1 MKKIISPL
9 VTLILI
15 ASFFTATA
23 MAIGKYGV
31 NLDSAA
37 YHSNNPFS
45 WGQCTWYAWG
55 RANEKWGA
63 NVPARGNA
71 GTWADAAIAAGWPVD
86 TNPTVDSIAVWKAET
101 IGGLGHVAYVEK
113 IEGDQIYI
121 SESNQRE
128 LEYTE
133 GKYNRNT
140 GYFVFDDGYSAWY
153 SGGEYTVWASRPLPD
168 YYIHI
173 VSTIS
178 FNANG
183 GSGAPA
189 PLTKV
194 AGNVPTIP
202 ATIPTRA
209 GYKFLRWNS
218 SPDGTGAYSAQPGDA
233 WGGDLNITFYA
244 IWQPTS
250 GTLDLNGLLDGE
262 QIGGLS
268 DYGTCDVYI
277 NGSLAP
283 ERTNTTDYV
292 DDTLPANTTYL
303 ITNIKANE
311 GFSYDG
317 LAPGSADLS
326 GTIQAGV
333 RTDVRLKFNSCTLT
347 VNGLLDGTASDNL
360 GNYGTF
366 DLYVNGTQIRND
378 TIEYSSRL
386 PKGATYEIKDIKA
399 NTGFAY
405 KSASGSLTGTIKSGN
420 TTVRLGFD
428 AIGTVSEDWITVDK
442 LPGNINST
450 ICDIE
455 YKHTYQTTAQS
466 SPGSGWTQVAGSG
479 KTTYE
484 NDGGVW
490 ETEYAQQESATLK
503 CVGSYYYHYC
513 GTGYGI
519 EHFEDVANG
528 YTTLHVAG
536 LTNGNFEVVA
546 TQKDSCHDILQ
557 YELKHTAAPW
567 EGQAALCNDGRSDWW
582 YIKYQYQ
589 SKKAVT
595 TYDWTKTTDWTSTKD
610 STASSVQYRYRLK
623 SSLTKLALPANL
635 TKIEDEAFAGTVMNA
650 VIVPDS
656 CSTIG
661 SKAFANCS
669 ELLFVSVPKGTTI
682 AADAFEGCGSVTV
695 NER

>member
-1 MKKIISPL
+1 MKRFIRILTL
-9 VTLILI
+9 VMCMALVMSFSSTAFATPGVLPDEIGLIQQTSVTCTL
-15 ASFFTATA
+15 A
-23 MAIGKYGV
+23 
-31 NLDSAA
+31 SAA
-37 YHSNNPFS
+37 MMMRARMYRSDNTLWSSITESSIQPVAWNNGVGLRGS
-45 WGQCTWYAWG
+45 WTY
-55 RANEKWGA
+55 E
-63 NVPARGNA
+63 
-71 GTWADAAIAAGWPVD
+71 
-86 TNPTVDSIAVWKAET
+86 
-101 IGGLGHVAYVEK
+101 IGGNSISVSCSSCNGMSASWLKTYLDQHPEGIVIYDTSLPHAVFVCDYVGDTFYCFDSNSHPSVAYSGRQALTTYYMRQLGSQTD
-113 IEGDQIYI
+113 ILNAID
-121 SESNQRE
+121 
-128 LEYTE
+128 
-133 GKYNRNT
+133 KYW
-140 GYFVFDDGYSAWY
+140 YVSSYS
-153 SGGEYTVWASRPLPD
+153 
-168 YYIHI
+168 I
-173 VSTIS
+173 
-178 FNANG
+178 
-183 GSGAPA
+183 
-189 PLTKV
+189 
-194 AGNVPTIP
+194 
-202 ATIPTRA
+202 
-209 GYKFLRWNS
+209 
-218 SPDGTGAYSAQPGDA
+218 QPS
-233 WGGDLNITFYA
+233 
-244 IWQPTS
+244 Q

-366 DLYVNGTQIRND
+366 DLYVNGTQVKND
-378 TIEYSSRL
+378 INAYSGRL
-386 PKGATYEIKDIKA
+386 AKGATYEIKDIKA

-405 KSASGSLTGTIKSGN
+405 KSASGSLTGKIKSGN

-428 AIGTVSEDWITVDK
+428 AIGTISEDWITVDR

-466 SPGSGWTQVAGSG
+466 SPGVGWSQVPGSG
-479 KTTYE
+479 NTTYV
-484 NDGGVW
+484 NDGNVW
-490 ETEYAQQESATLK
+490 ETEFAQQTSATCEL
-503 CVGSYYYHYC
+503 VGSYYYHYC

-656 CSTIG
+656 CTTIG

-669 ELLFVSVPKGTTI
+669 ELVFVSVPKGTTI
-682 AADAFEGCGSVTV
+682 ATDAFEGCGSVTV